1 MMQRLTERLSSNIAE
16 QLGISIQAAVEL
28 KKTARKNKLKTA
40 TVTRNNVTLKCP
52 HITITV
58 HRDYFPVNC
67 ITINTK
73 RDHETPLT
81 SGRLFD
87 FRDALAIIDK
97 AARTYTPRTPKW
109 WQIN

>member
-1 MMQRLTERLSSNIAE
+1 MMQRLAERLSTNIAE
-16 QLGISIQAAVEL
+16 QLGISTQAAAEL
-28 KKTARKNKLKTA
+28 KKAARKNKLKIA
-40 TVTRNNVTLKCP
+40 TVIHNNVTLKCP

-58 HRDYFPVNC
+58 HRDHFPINC
-67 ITINTK
+67 ITINVK

-87 FRDALAIIDK
+87 FRDALAIIDE
-97 AARTYTPRTPKW
+97 ATQTYTPRTPKW

>member
-1 MMQRLTERLSSNIAE
+1 MMQRPTERPSSNIAE

-28 KKTARKNKLKTA
+28 KKTARKNRLKTT
-40 TVTRNNVTLKCP
+40 TVTRNNATLKRP

-58 HRDYFPVNC
+58 HRDHFPISC
-67 ITINTK
+67 ITINVK

-87 FRDALAIIDK
+87 FRDTLAIIDE
-97 AARTYTPRTPKW
+97 AVRTYTPQTPKW

>member
-1 MMQRLTERLSSNIAE
+1 MIQRLTERLSPNIAE

-28 KKTARKNKLKTA
+28 KKTARKNKLKIA
-40 TVTRNNVTLKCP
+40 AVTHNNVTLKCP

-58 HRDYFPVNC
+58 HRDHFPISC
-67 ITINTK
+67 ITINIK
-73 RDHETPLT
+73 RDHKTPLT

-87 FRDALAIIDK
+87 FRDALATIDK

-109 WQIN
+109 WQLN

>member
-1 MMQRLTERLSSNIAE
+1 MIQRLTKRLSPNIAE
-16 QLGISIQAAVEL
+16 QLGISTQAAIEL
-28 KKTARKNKLKTA
+28 KKTARKNKLKIA
-40 TVTRNNVTLKCP
+40 TVTHNNVTLKCP

-58 HRDYFPVNC
+58 HRDHFPLTC
-67 ITINTK
+67 ITINVK

-87 FRDALAIIDK
+87 FRDALAIIDE
-97 AARTYTPRTPKW
+97 AIQTYIPPTPKW